1 MHDIGRSIG
10 MYSAYIELSTDIE
23 ESVAARA
30 PLHRGAALGK
40 VMLLTTLGGSAFGLV
55 ATGPR
60 APGGPPAP
68 V

>member
-40 VMLLTTLGGSAFGLV
+40 V
-55 ATGPR
+55 
-60 APGGPPAP
+60 
-68 V
+68 